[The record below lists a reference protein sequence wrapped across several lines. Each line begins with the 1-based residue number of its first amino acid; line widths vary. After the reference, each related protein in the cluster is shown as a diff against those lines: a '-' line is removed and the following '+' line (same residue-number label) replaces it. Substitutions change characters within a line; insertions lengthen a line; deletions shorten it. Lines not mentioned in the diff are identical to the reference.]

1 MDQAM
6 PSQPEVVDEL
16 RPVDVAYLR
25 GGSKATVMT
34 AVAGLHARKAVTVL
48 RNGRLAATSIDP
60 TTRVTAVD
68 YAVLRA
74 LRNPTTLGSLR
85 SAAGVREE
93 LRAIDSRLRTL
104 GLLSSR
110 RLRWPWLS
118 PRSLKRRT
126 DAGEVALATL
136 RRKYEDLD
144 PRRHPAWRPRDPHL
158 AAMSVALFGSAA
170 MPPASSGEG
179 GGRGTAVDGSAAGGS
194 G

>member
-1 MDQAM
+1 VDQAV
-6 PSQPEVVDEL
+6 PSQPEIVDEL
-16 RPVDVAYLR
+16 RPVDVAHLR

-48 RNGRLAATSIDP
+48 RNGRLAGTSIDP
-60 TTRVTAVD
+60 TTRVTAVE

-85 SAAGVREE
+85 SAAGIREE

-104 GLLSSR
+104 GLLSPG
-110 RLRWPWLS
+110 RLRWP
-118 PRSLKRRT
+118 PSLNRRT
-126 DAGEVALATL
+126 DAGETVLAALW
-136 RRKYEDLD
+136 RKYEDLD
-144 PRRHPAWRPRDPHL
+144 PRRHAAWRPRDPHS
-158 AAMSVALFGSAA
+158 AAMGVALFGSAA

-179 GGRGTAVDGSAAGGS
+179 GGGRGTAVDGGAAGGS